1 VEYLLMIYA
10 DPNQEDDPQ
19 QLAGYG
25 AFTEE
30 VAQKGVL
37 RGGNRLRR
45 APEAKTV
52 SVRNGKALTTDG
64 PYAETKE
71 QLGGYYLL
79 DCKSFDE
86 ALEFAAKVPGARD
99 GFIEVRPVWPV
110 G

>member
-1 VEYLLMIYA
+1 MEYLLMIYA
-10 DPNQEDDPQ
+10 DPQQKDDPER
-19 QLAGYG
+19 LAAYG
-25 AFTEE
+25 AFSQEA
-30 VAQKGVL
+30 AQRGVL
-37 RGGNRLRR
+37 RGGQRLRR

-52 SVRNGKALTTDG
+52 SVRNGKTLTTDG

-79 DCKSFDE
+79 DCKSMDE
-86 ALEFAAKVPGARD
+86 ALEFAARIPNAQD